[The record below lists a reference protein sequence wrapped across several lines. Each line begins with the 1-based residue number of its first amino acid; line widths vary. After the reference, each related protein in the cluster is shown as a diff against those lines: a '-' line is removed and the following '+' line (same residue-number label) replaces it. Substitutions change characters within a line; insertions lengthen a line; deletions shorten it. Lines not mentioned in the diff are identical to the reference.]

1 MVWLVFLY
9 INDEANRYE
18 PETLSSDRVGDNPS
32 RYLYRLSDREWE
44 SFSAI
49 SRDVADTVFIQI
61 TKGFKR
67 MWMALLLAGKDV
79 CNIVILARNS
89 TSDPRWRDEWLRLI

>member
-1 MVWLVFLY
+1 MFLY

-61 TKGFKR
+61 PKGFKR
-67 MWMALLLAGKDV
+67 TWMALLLASKDV
-79 CNIVILARNS
+79 CNIVILALNL
-89 TSDPRWRDEWLRLI
+89 TSDPK